1 MYSTN
6 SRVTYVT
13 EKMKQFSELFK
24 LFKIQDR
31 SQAAVNDLAS
41 LQPFPN
47 GLLLHSVQS
56 FPGVFWFD
64 SDACSYFSLC
74 GRTRREFEWPEMHIY
89 FSLTSRIWAS
99 NSG

>member
-6 SRVTYVT
+6 SRVTFVT

-47 GLLLHSVQS
+47 GLLLHSAQS
-56 FPGVFWFD
+56 FPGVSWFD
-64 SDACSYFSLC
+64 SDACWYFALRMSKTFIIVLLLLLPITC
-74 GRTRREFEWPEMHIY
+74 FNDLI
-89 FSLTSRIWAS
+89 
-99 NSG
+99 